1 MTTGAVIENQRRS
14 LLIYAERHGISEAC
28 RAFQVSRTTYYKLK
42 SQLLKTGSLA
52 PKPRRRPRMP
62 NEIALSKKKILLQMV
77 QDHPNWGPRQYAD
90 AFRQHGISI
99 SYVTVWSH
107 LKRFGLNRRF
117 HRLVYLERLNSID
130 QPLTERSL
138 KTIRRRA
145 AKTFQGLYPGHIVGI
160 DTFFVGRL
168 KGVGRIYQMTGI
180 DLCSRFG
187 WAKLYTATGQDSSI
201 DLVEK
206 VLIPK
211 FYSNG
216 VPLESVLSDNGSEF
230 IGHRFEQMLKAY
242 DIGHLRIPVGKPML
256 NGTCERF
263 QRTILEEFYQPIF
276 RKKFF
281 HSLAELQH
289 ELDQYLVY
297 YNFERKHSA
306 LAPSGDRPINILKHQ
321 HQSLRLKYQKLL
333 T

>member
-42 SQLLKTGSLA
+42 AQLVKTGSLA
-52 PKPRRRPRMP
+52 PKPRRRPRRH
-62 NEIALSKKKILLQMV
+62 NEIALSKKKLLLQLV
-77 QDHPNWGPRQYAD
+77 QEHPSWGPRPYAD

-99 SYVTVWSH
+99 SSVTVWSH
-107 LKRFGLNRRF
+107 LRRFGLNRRF
-117 HRLVYLERLNSID
+117 HRLVYLERLRSID

-138 KTIRRRA
+138 KAIRRRA
-145 AKTFQGLYPGHIVGI
+145 CKTFQGLYPGHIVGI
-160 DTFFVGRL
+160 DTFFVGHL

-180 DLCSRFG
+180 DICSRFG
-187 WAKLYTATGQDSSI
+187 WAKLYTAPGQDASI
-201 DLVEK
+201 DLVEQ

-211 FYSNG
+211 FYANG
-216 VPLESVLSDNGSEF
+216 VTLESVLSDNGSEF
-230 IGHRFEQMLKAY
+230 IGNRFQQMLKAY
-242 DIGHLRIPVGKPML
+242 DIQHLRIPVGKPML

-281 HSLAELQH
+281 RSIPELQL

-306 LAPSGDRPINILKHQ
+306 LSPNGDCPINVLKHR
-321 HQSLRLKYQKLL
+321 HQDLRLKYQKLL

>member
-1 MTTGAVIENQRRS
+1 MTTAAVIEQNRRS
-14 LLIYAERHGISEAC
+14 LLIYAERQGISAAC
-28 RAFQVSRTTYYKLK
+28 RAFGVSRTTFYKLK

-52 PKPRRRPRMP
+52 PKARRRPRMP
-62 NEIALSKKKILLQMV
+62 NEIALSKKKLLLQLV
-77 QDHPNWGPRQYAD
+77 QEHPDWGPRPFAD

-99 SYVTVWSH
+99 SPITVWNH

-117 HRLVYLERLNSID
+117 HRLVYLERLRSIN

-138 KTIRRRA
+138 KNIRRKA
-145 AKTFQGLYPGHIVGI
+145 SKYFQGLYPGHIVGI
-160 DTFFVGRL
+160 DTFFVGHL

-187 WAKLYTATGQDSSI
+187 WAKLYPAAGQDASI
-201 DLVEK
+201 DLVEN

-211 FYSNG
+211 FYANG
-216 VPLESVLSDNGSEF
+216 VTIESILSDNGSEF
-230 IGHRFEQMLKAY
+230 KGHRFQQMLTAY
-242 DIGHLRIPVGKPML
+242 DIHHLKIPVGKPML

-263 QRTILEEFYQPIF
+263 QRTILEQFYQPIF
-276 RKKFF
+276 RKQFF
-281 HSLAELQH
+281 HSLTELQL
-289 ELDQYLVY
+289 ELDHYLVY

-306 LAPSGDRPINILKHQ
+306 LATRGDCPINVLKHR
-321 HQSLRLKYQKLL
+321 HQDLRLKYQKLL

>member
-14 LLIYAERHGISEAC
+14 LLIYAQRHGISEAC
-28 RAFQVSRTTYYKLK
+28 RAFQVSRTTFYKLK
-42 SQLLKTGSLA
+42 SQLLETGSLA

-62 NEIALSKKKILLQMV
+62 NEIALSKKKLLLQLV
-77 QDHPNWGPRQYAD
+77 QEHPSWGPRQYAQ
-90 AFRQHGISI
+90 AFRPYGISI
-99 SYVTVWSH
+99 SYVTVWNH

-117 HRLVYLERLNSID
+117 HRLVYIERLRSVG

-138 KTIRRRA
+138 KIIRRRA
-145 AKTFQGLYPGHIVGI
+145 SKAFQGLWPGHIVGI
-160 DTFFVGRL
+160 DTFFVGHL

-187 WAKLYTATGQDSSI
+187 WAKLYPATGQDASI
-201 DLVEK
+201 NLVEQ

-211 FYSNG
+211 FYANG
-216 VPLESVLSDNGSEF
+216 VTLESVLSDNGSEF
-230 IGHRFEQMLKAY
+230 IGRRFQQMLSAY
-242 DIGHLRIPVGKPML
+242 DIQHLRIPVGKPML

-263 QRTILEEFYQPIF
+263 QRTILDEFYQPIF

-297 YNFERKHSA
+297 YNFERKHYGLS
-306 LAPSGDRPINILKHQ
+306 PNGECPINILKHR
-321 HQSLRLKYQKLL
+321 HQDLRLKFQKLL

>member
-1 MTTGAVIENQRRS
+1 
-14 LLIYAERHGISEAC
+14 
-28 RAFQVSRTTYYKLK
+28 
-42 SQLLKTGSLA
+42 
-52 PKPRRRPRMP
+52 MP
-62 NEIALSKKKILLQMV
+62 NEVALSKKKLLLHLV
-77 QDHPNWGPRQYAD
+77 QEHPGWGPRQYAD

-99 SYVTVWSH
+99 SYVTVWHH

-117 HRLVYLERLNSID
+117 HRLVYLERLRSTG

-145 AKTFQGLYPGHIVGI
+145 SKAFQGLWPGHIVGI
-160 DTFFVGRL
+160 DTFFVGHL

-187 WAKLYTATGQDSSI
+187 WAKLYTATGQDASI
-201 DLVEK
+201 DLVEQ

-211 FYSNG
+211 FYANG
-216 VPLESVLSDNGSEF
+216 AALESVLSDNGSEF
-230 IGHRFEQMLKAY
+230 IGQRFQQMLRAY
-242 DIGHLRIPVGKPML
+242 DIQHLRIPVGKPML

-281 HSLAELQH
+281 HSLADLQL

-297 YNFERKHSA
+297 YNFERKHYG
-306 LAPSGDRPINILKHQ
+306 LNPNGDRPINILKHKHHILQ
-321 HQSLRLKYQKLL
+321 LKYQKLL